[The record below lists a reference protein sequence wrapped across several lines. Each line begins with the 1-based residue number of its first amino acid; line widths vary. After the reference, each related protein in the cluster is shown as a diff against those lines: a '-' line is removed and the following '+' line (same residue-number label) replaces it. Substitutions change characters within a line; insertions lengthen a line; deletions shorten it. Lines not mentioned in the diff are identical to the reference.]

1 MQPVRLCILSNKQ
14 IWMMLVVVKVVR
26 SARCSPLLIKW
37 PPPISHYLVCCRFT
51 MTWSVSDSQLSWV
64 TIMGLFSLSPPPN
77 YFQMLGCNL
86 QREWKDL
93 CMVCMCVYVCI
104 CIWTGTISPR
114 VQRQKLW
121 ILTWWRQSR
130 GCWSLCWIPFT
141 VDHFFKID
149 REKTLLT
156 SKHNSLLESKRS

>member
-77 YFQMLGCNL
+77 DFQMLGCNL

-93 CMVCMCVYVCI
+93 CMVCMCVLYVCAY
-104 CIWTGTISPR
+104 GQERSHPGFR
-114 VQRQKLW
+114 
-121 ILTWWRQSR
+121 
-130 GCWSLCWIPFT
+130 
-141 VDHFFKID
+141 D
-149 REKTLLT
+149 R
-156 SKHNSLLESKRS
+156 SFGSLLSQNLDMMTSEQRLLIIVLNIFYCLPFF